1 MTINA
6 SRPGRA
12 AAAVAMETHGKRLIP
27 LEAYR
32 GIAAFIVVV
41 HHFFLGFSPTTTG
54 LLAETRRA
62 DSLIG
67 QPYFAFF
74 NGTGA
79 VSFFFTLSG
88 FVLCWS
94 YFNRENPGTLLL
106 AFLKRFPRLVGVVT
120 LTTVLSWALFKLGLY
135 YFNDA
140 AKVSASPWLASF
152 AGAGLT
158 PEFQPTFEEAFFQGL
173 TTFFTGKSHYNSNL
187 WTMQLEFFGSM
198 VVYMLASFI
207 ATVLGYRY
215 RLYAAII
222 LLSSA
227 LYYSQHI
234 FPFVAGV
241 FLSSYLAKKKVAIP
255 TGASLLLIGAGLY
268 LLGYMIPKKS
278 YSWVLLLP
286 EALPTHF
293 HQVPMHT
300 LGALAIIFA
309 TLANRNVFDGLSGSF
324 FRFLGQISFPLYLVH
339 GLVICSLSSW
349 VYLQMM
355 ARGYDSTTTLLVVFG
370 VTAAGSVVASLPLSR
385 FDDWWVTQVN
395 AVGRWA
401 VGRDLVGHVAAPVRG
416 GVDSKEASSAAP
428 GHVER
433 GANRD

>member
-1 MTINA
+1 
-6 SRPGRA
+6 
-12 AAAVAMETHGKRLIP
+12 METHGKRLIP

-32 GIAAFIVVV
+32 GIAAFIVLV
-41 HHFFLGFSPTTTG
+41 HHFFLGFSPATTG
-54 LLAETRRA
+54 RLPEIRNA

-67 QPYFAFF
+67 QPYFVFF

-79 VSFFFTLSG
+79 VGFFFTLSG

-94 YFNRENPGTLLL
+94 YFNREDQGKLLL

-158 PEFQPTFEEAFFQGL
+158 PKFQPTFVGAFSQGF
-173 TTFFTGKSHYNSNL
+173 TTFFTGNSYFNSNL
-187 WTMQLEFFGSM
+187 WTMKPEFFGSM

-215 RLYAAII
+215 RVYAAII

-227 LYYSQHI
+227 LYYNQYI

-241 FLSSYLAKKKVAIP
+241 FLSSYLAKNKVAIP
-255 TGASLLLIGAGLY
+255 TLASLLMIGVGLY
-268 LLGYMIPKKS
+268 LLGYMIPEKS
-278 YSWVLLLP
+278 YGWVLLLP
-286 EALPTHF
+286 AAIPADL
-293 HQVPMHT
+293 HQVCMHT

-309 TLANRNVFDGLSGSF
+309 TMANRNVFDRLSGSF
-324 FRFLGQISFPLYLVH
+324 CRFLGQLSFPLYLVH

-355 ARGYDSTTTLLVVFG
+355 ARSFDSTTTLLVVFG

-385 FDDWWVTQVN
+385 FDDWWVAQVN
-395 AVGRWA
+395 AVGRKV
-401 VGRDLVGHVAAPVRG
+401 VGGDPVRHAVAARRTADG
-416 GVDSKEASSAAP
+416 K
-428 GHVER
+428 
-433 GANRD
+433 